1 MAFNFIEKR
10 MTKAIKKA
18 SSKGMLS
25 KENIQELLEEI
36 KVLLLEADVNLRVVN
51 DFINKVS
58 EKAIGQVVDADRTAS
73 QAMLKIIN
81 NELTNLLGGE
91 VKEWENKAES
101 TVMFVGLQGAGKTTT
116 VAKLTS
122 FLMNKKKFYKK
133 PLLVALDIYRP
144 AAIDQLEKL
153 AKTLMVDF
161 YAERD
166 NQNVDKIAKNAVKYA
181 KKNGHDLIMV
191 DTAGRLQTDD
201 ELMSEL
207 ESVKSIFKPTEI
219 MMVVDAMAGQEILN
233 VAQTFNDRLKL
244 TSAIITKLD
253 SDAKGG
259 AALSLAQAVGL
270 KIMYTG
276 TGEKISNLEVFHP
289 DRQAGRLLGL
299 GDLATLTEK
308 AQEVSNESDQERMM
322 RKIMAGQFDLE
333 DLLDSISQMAK
344 MGSLGGIT
352 KLLPGM
358 KINDAQIASAETK
371 LDTYTVLIGSMT
383 GKEKKNPKIL
393 KHPSR
398 KNRVVNGSGKTV
410 QDFNNL
416 LRDFERSQKQM
427 KEMAKFIKMG
437 KMPNMGNMGGGFNS
451 FR

>member
-1 MAFNFIEKR
+1 MAFNFIERR

-18 SSKGMLS
+18 NSKGMLS
-25 KENIQELLEEI
+25 KENIQELVEEI

-51 DFINKVS
+51 EFIAKVS
-58 EKAIGQVVDADRTAS
+58 EKANGQVVDADRTAS
-73 QAMLKIIN
+73 QALLKIIN
-81 NELTNLLGGE
+81 EELTNLLGGE
-91 VKEWENKAES
+91 VKEWNNQAQS

-133 PLLVALDIYRP
+133 PLLVALDVYRP

-161 YAERD
+161 YAERG
-166 NQNVDKIAKNAVKYA
+166 NQNVDKIAKNALKFA
-181 KKNGHDLIMV
+181 KKNGNDLIMV

-201 ELMSEL
+201 ELMNEL
-207 ESVKSIFKPTEI
+207 ESVKSIFKPSEI

-233 VAQTFNDRLKL
+233 VAEIFNNRLKL

-259 AALSLAQAVGL
+259 AALSLAQSIGL
-270 KIMYTG
+270 KIMFVG
-276 TGEKISNLEVFHP
+276 TGEKISNLEMFHP

-299 GDLATLTEK
+299 GDIATLTER
-308 AQEVSNESDQERMM
+308 AQEISNESDQERMM

-333 DLLDSISQMAK
+333 DLLDSIKQMSQ
-344 MGSLGGIT
+344 MGSLGGVA
-352 KLLPGM
+352 KMLPGM
-358 KINDAQIASAETK
+358 KINETQITSAEAK
-371 LDTYTVLIGSMT
+371 LENYTVLIGSMT
-383 GKEKKNPKIL
+383 QKEKKNPKIL

-398 KNRVVNGSGKTV
+398 KDRVVKGSGKTV

-416 LRDFERSQKQM
+416 LRDFEKSQKQM
-427 KEMAKFIKMG
+427 KEMAKYLKMG
-437 KMPNMGNMGGGFNS
+437 KMPNLGGGFNS